1 MAADRVRGMKGLIHL
16 LDGCGGTGSAP
27 EEGMEPHT
35 EPGGTSLLP
44 MATWGQGKDT
54 DNGGWFRPV
63 FFDPED
69 KYAGLVT
76 APLNYNLGITDWN
89 PRALIS

>member
-1 MAADRVRGMKGLIHL
+1 MVAGELGVPQKRGWSPTQSQG
-16 LDGCGGTGSAP
+16 
-27 EEGMEPHT
+27 
-35 EPGGTSLLP
+35 GGTSLLP

-69 KYAGLVT
+69 KYAGLET
-76 APLNYNLGITDWN
+76 PPLSYNLGITDGN